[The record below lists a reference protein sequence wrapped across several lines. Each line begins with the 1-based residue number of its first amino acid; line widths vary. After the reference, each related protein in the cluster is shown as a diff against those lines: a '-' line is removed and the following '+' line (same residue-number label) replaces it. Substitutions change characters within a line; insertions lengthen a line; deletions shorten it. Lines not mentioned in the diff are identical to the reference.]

1 MAVTGEPLTGDF
13 SALQC
18 PLRASVA
25 DGRFWP
31 PQATT
36 LPRQVTHH

>member
-25 DGRFWP
+25 DGRSWP
-31 PQATT
+31 SQATS
-36 LPRQVTHH
+36 RIQQFSHH